1 MRLSSLVLGL
11 ALTLSSAAWAAPRL
25 ASTHASARSMI
36 MLANAKAKAKKPAKT
51 TSAQG
56 FGAKKSEPFPPPVQD
71 LIKACKSLARDAA
84 EQDSAAADTQRW
96 FQLAAAA
103 AQLEEYAEARVL
115 LEAGIE
121 HCGAENAE
129 MLVRALG
136 QMRRTGPSPALEA
149 EGVAL
154 AWPGKGDESKYAA
167 GETRFERLSA
177 PAWPNDC
184 PRGTYYPTGHAAI
197 AVSTTPV
204 LPPDECAWVVSQAER
219 VAKERWMSDHS
230 DATKKGADMIWTK
243 GFPDRLWLR
252 EVPGLVEWFEHRLR
266 TRLFPMLQSLYPEAI
281 PTADVLR
288 CHDAFISRYTSE
300 GMNSLEVHQD
310 TTDFTFTIALN
321 PSSEY
326 EGGGTLFPNVR
337 PADADNAQPFANHV
351 AAPEVGCVVSFP
363 GRLHHGGHPITSGVR
378 YIIPLFIYL
387 DRNKLTDR
395 ERGYLLHEAGIVPA
409 APAGLDVFSKHLNA
423 QRLH

>member
-1 MRLSSLVLGL
+1 
-11 ALTLSSAAWAAPRL
+11 
-25 ASTHASARSMI
+25 
-36 MLANAKAKAKKPAKT
+36 
-51 TSAQG
+51 
-56 FGAKKSEPFPPPVQD
+56 
-71 LIKACKSLARDAA
+71 
-84 EQDSAAADTQRW
+84 
-96 FQLAAAA
+96 
-103 AQLEEYAEARVL
+103 
-115 LEAGIE
+115 
-121 HCGAENAE
+121 
-129 MLVRALG
+129 
-136 QMRRTGPSPALEA
+136 
-149 EGVAL
+149 
-154 AWPGKGDESKYAA
+154 
-167 GETRFERLSA
+167 
-177 PAWPNDC
+177 
-184 PRGTYYPTGHAAI
+184 
-197 AVSTTPV
+197 
-204 LPPDECAWVVSQAER
+204 
-219 VAKERWMSDHS
+219 MSDHS

-395 ERGYLLHEAGIVPA
+395 DRGYLLHEAGIVPA

-423 QRLH
+423 QR

>member
-1 MRLSSLVLGL
+1 
-11 ALTLSSAAWAAPRL
+11 
-25 ASTHASARSMI
+25 MI

-71 LIKACKSLARDAA
+71 LIKACKALARDAA

-219 VAKERWMSDHS
+219 VAKLFLAH
-230 DATKKGADMIWTK
+230 AQKGAAQPHAGADMHVN
-243 GFPDRLWLR
+243 G
-252 EVPGLVEWFEHRLR
+252 
-266 TRLFPMLQSLYPEAI
+266 TRPMLALDPLR
-281 PTADVLR
+281 DVITGHRHASDLR
-288 CHDAFISRYTSE
+288 C
-300 GMNSLEVHQD
+300 
-310 TTDFTFTIALN
+310 
-321 PSSEY
+321 PSTRDGY
-326 EGGGTLFPNVR
+326 AHGPGC
-337 PADADNAQPFANHV
+337 
-351 AAPEVGCVVSFP
+351 AAPEVTAS
-363 GRLHHGGHPITSGVR
+363 HGDQVCYATASRKGLSCQ
-378 YIIPLFIYL
+378 
-387 DRNKLTDR
+387 LT
-395 ERGYLLHEAGIVPA
+395 
-409 APAGLDVFSKHLNA
+409 
-423 QRLH
+423 